1 MQDLIAI
8 DSNEH
13 DIPPIDVNEI
23 VIEIAS
29 VGEVD
34 HRLDIE
40 IPAKQIKRFQKKLKK
55 SGQEFR
61 DDQIVPVLVKVGL
74 DEGIKRH
81 QMKTLWGPRPLVDLS
96 SLTLGKDKPLAFT
109 FMIDQIPEVTWPPF
123 DQIEIKRPLVLISD
137 DMIEDEISRQKMQ
150 EGERIPCEGPIETG
164 QEILIDISLKG
175 LKDELTLDIDDVR
188 VPVPKDDEVA
198 IISGIPIPDFAKL
211 VAGSSIGEEI
221 LVDIEAP
228 EELAD
233 SIGERSAVLALTVKG
248 IWNIE
253 SASMN
258 RLVEIYGSRTEQV
271 LRQQIRLSLKSKS
284 EQDQVQI
291 MLNQLF
297 NTLTEA
303 VPIPIPDHVIN
314 HIIEQRTAS
323 TRQLLLQQG
332 RDEMQIEAYFDDHRE
347 EWHEKAI
354 RNTRMRGVVNM
365 LCRENQIRV
374 NEIEVQEIVNAMA
387 ANHGVRPEQMRKRVI
402 ENDMISGITYRCQQT
417 KCFEHFKPQLNI
429 VDISIDEWNAEQEAT
444 QG

>member
-1 MQDLIAI
+1 M
-8 DSNEH
+8 
-13 DIPPIDVNEI
+13 NEI
-23 VIEIAS
+23 VIEFAS

-40 IPAKQIKRFQKKLKK
+40 IPAKQIKRFQKKIKK
-55 SGQEFR
+55 SGQEFT
-61 DDQIVPVLVKVGL
+61 DNQIVPVLVKVGL
-74 DEGIKRH
+74 DEALKRH
-81 QMKTLWGPRPLVDLS
+81 QMKSLWGPRPLVDLS
-96 SLTLGKDKPLAFT
+96 TLTLAKDKPLAFT

-123 DQIEIKRPLVLISD
+123 DQIEIKRPLVQVSD

-150 EGERIPCEGPIETG
+150 EGERVPCEGPIEVG
-164 QEILIDISLKG
+164 QEILFDLSLKG
-175 LKDELTLDIDDVR
+175 LKDELTLDIEDVR
-188 VPVPKDDEVA
+188 VAVPRGDEVA
-198 IISGIPIPDFAKL
+198 IISGIPIQDFAKL

-233 SIGERSAVLALTVKG
+233 SIGERSAVLAMTVKG

-253 SASMN
+253 PASMD
-258 RLVEIYGSRTEQV
+258 RLVEVYGSRTEQV

-284 EQDQVQI
+284 DQDQVQI

-297 NTLTEA
+297 NSLTDA
-303 VPIPIPDHVIN
+303 VPIPLPDHVIN

-332 RDEMQIEAYFDDHRE
+332 RDEKQIEAYLHDHRE

-387 ANHGVRPEQMRKRVI
+387 ANHGIRPEQMRKRVI

-417 KCFEHFKPQLNI
+417 KCFEYFKPQLNI
-429 VDISIDEWNAEQEAT
+429 VDISIDEWNAEQEAS